1 MNVRRTRVK
10 EGRVHRIAQGEP
22 ALRPLLSISNNHHT
36 PCRRR
41 KANKQSL
48 YSSSGVTQVNI
59 PAASGDMGILA
70 NHVPSVEAL
79 RAGVVEV
86 IEEAGG
92 QGKKWFGALLAGSG
106 DDAREQDADLSVGR
120 FRYRPRK
127 QHPYYQRRRGLP
139 IGQVLCRGE
148 FRFLSGFEGAA
159 MSDLRVGGADGMT
172 PGSEARGLAEEGY
185 GFGP

>member
-1 MNVRRTRVK
+1 
-10 EGRVHRIAQGEP
+10 
-22 ALRPLLSISNNHHT
+22 
-36 PCRRR
+36 
-41 KANKQSL
+41 
-48 YSSSGVTQVNI
+48 
-59 PAASGDMGILA
+59 MGILA